1 MKILVSSFWFL
12 ISGFSLV
19 VDATAKQITSG
30 NQNQK
35 LETRHYPWGISPW
48 KQSFKT
54 SATAFA
60 CW

>member
-1 MKILVSSFWFL
+1 MKILASSFWFL

-35 LETRHYPWGISPW
+35 LETRHYP
-48 KQSFKT
+48 
-54 SATAFA
+54 
-60 CW
+60 